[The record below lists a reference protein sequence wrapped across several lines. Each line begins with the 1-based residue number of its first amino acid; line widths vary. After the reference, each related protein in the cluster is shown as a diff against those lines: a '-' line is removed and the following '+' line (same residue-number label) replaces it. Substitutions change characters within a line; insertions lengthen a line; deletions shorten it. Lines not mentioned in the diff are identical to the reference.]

1 LETCEEA
8 DKIKGIASLSNQ
20 KCKIYKTFSMIIVVL
35 LHEPKFSAESQR
47 RCYKCTGTACRDPY
61 TPRAEHEASCI
72 QGESLCKKIVVGGS
86 GK

>member
-8 DKIKGIASLSNQ
+8 DNIKGIASISNQ

-35 LHEPKFSAESQR
+35 LHEPKFSAESQK

-61 TPRAEHEASCI
+61 TPRPEHEARCNPE
-72 QGESLCKKIVVGGS
+72 ESFCVKIVVGGS